1 MILKKKSKKS
11 AILAYEQRLIAL
23 HIDEVFDY
31 RVNECG
37 RMLQK
42 TRENFSC
49 LCPRCCLDTE
59 FRMRTLEEEV
69 LWVKEWLGKAV
80 HYGGI
85 PAVAGQ

>member
-1 MILKKKSKKS
+1 MRCLTIELT
-11 AILAYEQRLIAL
+11 IE
-23 HIDEVFDY
+23 E
-31 RVNECG
+31 EC
-37 RMLQK
+37 LQK
-42 TRENFSC
+42 TRENFSR

-69 LWVKEWLGKAV
+69 LWVKDWLGKAV

>member
-1 MILKKKSKKS
+1 
-11 AILAYEQRLIAL
+11 
-23 HIDEVFDY
+23 
-31 RVNECG
+31 
-37 RMLQK
+37 MLQK